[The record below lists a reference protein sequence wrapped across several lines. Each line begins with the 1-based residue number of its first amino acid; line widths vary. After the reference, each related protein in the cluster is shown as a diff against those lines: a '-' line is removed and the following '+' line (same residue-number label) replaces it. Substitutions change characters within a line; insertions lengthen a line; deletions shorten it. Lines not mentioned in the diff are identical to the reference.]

1 MKRVVVGLAGYL
13 AVITTTHYIGQEYQI
28 VLSSGDPDRVMI
40 SIVDAEGNPLEPSVQ
55 QGLLTL
61 LQGNIT

>member
-1 MKRVVVGLAGYL
+1 
-13 AVITTTHYIGQEYQI
+13 
-28 VLSSGDPDRVMI
+28 MI

>member
-1 MKRVVVGLAGYL
+1 MVVFVAM
-13 AVITTTHYIGQEYQI
+13 VVTDNPYIGQEYQV
-28 VLSSGDPDRVMI
+28 VLSSGDPDRVTI
-40 SIVDAEGNPLEPSVQ
+40 SIVDAEGNSLEPSVQ